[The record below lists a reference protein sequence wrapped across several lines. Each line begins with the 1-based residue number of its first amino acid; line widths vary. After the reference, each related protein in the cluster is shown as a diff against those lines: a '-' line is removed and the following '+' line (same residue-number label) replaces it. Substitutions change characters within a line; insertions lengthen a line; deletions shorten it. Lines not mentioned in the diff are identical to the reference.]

1 MNPQGLFCGNSGK
14 IRIADFSL
22 LFMKYQGIYFMK
34 KTLIALAVAAGAT
47 MSVSGVANAF
57 TSAFPGGDISL
68 GGTISTPVQGALYEG
83 KVGSL
88 TGLDSNIPVGD
99 TTVSIV
105 APANAGLLALRSVQG
120 GFNSAASDKIA
131 NITFNGKTLIQAAP
145 GRSFSN
151 GAINMTLDVQDAN
164 GNKIGGITFPM
175 QVAAVSA
182 IVDNA
187 DSSVV
192 GTSLYAYDNSR
203 TYYGALPQQAS
214 GAVSSY
220 SDALSIMNGL
230 FSDISDYLP
239 QVTSEAS
246 APDGKDFS
254 ATGKVFN
261 TAYAAG
267 IVAGNTIT
275 LTLDNPAT
283 AGDVSWTAS
292 MPVVVSYK

>member
-1 MNPQGLFCGNSGK
+1 
-14 IRIADFSL
+14 
-22 LFMKYQGIYFMK
+22 MK

-68 GGTISTPVQGALYEG
+68 GGTISTPVQGVYEG
-83 KVGSL
+83 KVGSV
-88 TGLDSNIPVGD
+88 TGLDSKIPVGD

-120 GFNSAASDKIA
+120 GFDNSASDKVA
-131 NITFNGKTLIQAAP
+131 NITFNGKTLVQAA
-145 GRSFSN
+145 GGSFSN
-151 GAINMTLDVQDAN
+151 GAIDMTLDVQDATT
-164 GNKIGGITFPM
+164 GNKIGDITFPM

-187 DSSVV
+187 DSSVA
-192 GTSLYAYDNSR
+192 GASLYAYDNSR

-246 APDGKDFS
+246 APEAKDFS
-254 ATGKVFN
+254 ASGKVFN

-267 IVAGNTIT
+267 IVAGKTIT
-275 LTLDNPAT
+275 LTLDTPAT
-283 AGDVSWTAS
+283 TGDVSWTAS

>member
-1 MNPQGLFCGNSGK
+1 
-14 IRIADFSL
+14 
-22 LFMKYQGIYFMK
+22 MK

-68 GGTISTPVQGALYEG
+68 GGTISTPVQSTLYEG

-88 TGLDSNIPVGD
+88 TGLDSEIPVGD

-120 GFNSAASDKIA
+120 GFDSTASDKIV
-131 NITFNGKTLIQAAP
+131 NITFNGKTLTQAAA
-145 GRSFSN
+145 GKAFSN
-151 GAINMTLDVQDAN
+151 GAIDMTLDVQDDN

-182 IVDNA
+182 VVNNA
-187 DSSVV
+187 DSSVT
-192 GTSLYAYDNSR
+192 GASLYAPDDRSA
-203 TYYGALPQQAS
+203 YYGALPQQ
-214 GAVSSY
+214 GKDAVSSY
-220 SDALSIMNGL
+220 SDALSIINGL

-239 QVTSEAS
+239 QVTSEWS
-246 APDGKDFS
+246 SPDAKDFS
-254 ATGKVFN
+254 LTGRVFN

-283 AGDVSWTAS
+283 AGDVHWTAS
-292 MPVVVSYK
+292 MPVVVSYN

>member
-1 MNPQGLFCGNSGK
+1 
-14 IRIADFSL
+14 
-22 LFMKYQGIYFMK
+22 MK

-88 TGLDSNIPVGD
+88 TGLDSKIPVGD

-120 GFNSAASDKIA
+120 GFDSTASDKIA
-131 NITFNGKTLIQAAP
+131 NITFNGKTLTQAAA
-145 GRSFSN
+145 GEAFSN
-151 GAINMTLDVQDAN
+151 GAINMTLDVQDAD

-182 IVDNA
+182 VVNNA
-187 DSSVV
+187 GSSVV
-192 GTSLYAYDNSR
+192 GASLYAPDDRSV
-203 TYYGALPQQAS
+203 YYGALPLQAN
-214 GAVSSY
+214 GVVSSY
-220 SDALSIMNGL
+220 SDALSIINGL

-239 QVTSEAS
+239 QVTSES
-246 APDGKDFS
+246 NPDAKDFS
-254 ATGKVFN
+254 LTGRVFN

>member
-1 MNPQGLFCGNSGK
+1 
-14 IRIADFSL
+14 
-22 LFMKYQGIYFMK
+22 MK

-68 GGTISTPVQGALYEG
+68 GGTISTPVQGVYEG

-120 GFNSAASDKIA
+120 GFDSSASDKVA
-131 NITFNGKTLIQAAP
+131 NITFNGQTLIQAA
-145 GRSFSN
+145 GGSFSN
-151 GAINMTLDVQDAN
+151 GAIDMTLDVQDST
-164 GNKIGGITFPM
+164 GNKIGDITFPM

-187 DSSVV
+187 DSSVA
-192 GTSLYAYDNSR
+192 GASLYAYDNSR
-203 TYYGALPQQAS
+203 TYYGALPQQAA

-239 QVTSEAS
+239 SVTSEAS
-246 APDGKDFS
+246 TPEAKDFN

>member
-1 MNPQGLFCGNSGK
+1 
-14 IRIADFSL
+14 
-22 LFMKYQGIYFMK
+22 MK

-68 GGTISTPVQGALYEG
+68 GGTISTPVQSTLYEG

-88 TGLDSNIPVGD
+88 TGLDSEIPVGD

-120 GFNSAASDKIA
+120 GFDSTASDKIA
-131 NITFNGKTLIQAAP
+131 NITFNGKTLTQAAA
-145 GRSFSN
+145 GEAFSN
-151 GAINMTLDVQDAN
+151 GAIDMTLDVQDAD
-164 GNKIGGITFPM
+164 GKKIGGITFPM

-182 IVDNA
+182 VVDNA

-192 GTSLYAYDNSR
+192 GASLYAPDDSSV
-203 TYYGALPQQAS
+203 YYGALPQQ
-214 GAVSSY
+214 GGNAVSSY
-220 SDALSIMNGL
+220 SDALSIINGL

-239 QVTSEAS
+239 QVTSELS
-246 APDGKDFS
+246 FPDAKDFS
-254 ATGKVFN
+254 LTGKVFN

>member
-1 MNPQGLFCGNSGK
+1 M
-14 IRIADFSL
+14 RIADFSL

-34 KTLIALAVAAGAT
+34 KTLIALVVAAGAT

-68 GGTISTPVQGALYEG
+68 GGTISTPVQGAVYEG

-120 GFNSAASDKIA
+120 GFDNSASDKIA
-131 NITFNGKTLIQAAP
+131 NITFNGKTLVQAA
-145 GRSFSN
+145 GGSFSN
-151 GAINMTLDVQDAN
+151 GAIDMTLDVQDAT
-164 GNKIGGITFPM
+164 GNKIGDITFPM

-187 DSSVV
+187 DSSVA
-192 GTSLYAYDNSR
+192 GASLYAYDNSR
-203 TYYGALPQQAS
+203 TYYGALPQKAA

-246 APDGKDFS
+246 TAEAKDFS